1 MVLFLLYYAIIS
13 INWRNYNMG
22 QVLTRVVKINGKA
35 EFTKL
40 MDRISAKDNIFDIRR
55 KEYLSKDKFVLNY
68 ATKDMVAENTG
79 LFRTTSFARFQT
91 VFTLLNDNEI
101 QIATEYGFIGSASTM
116 PMADKMN
123 DNLAKT
129 LEFNGTKNHDEP
141 IDVDFKEVK
150 KEDSFVSEAD
160 KLLKAKEL
168 YDKGAISFDEYEQLK
183 RKFMEEALK

>member
-1 MVLFLLYYAIIS
+1 
-13 INWRNYNMG
+13 MG

-68 ATKDMVAENTG
+68 ASKDMVAENTG

-129 LEFNGTKNHDEP
+129 LEFNGTKNHDQP

-183 RKFMEEALK
+183 RKFMEEALKQEGIWQIYQA

>member
-1 MVLFLLYYAIIS
+1 
-13 INWRNYNMG
+13 MG

-68 ATKDMVAENTG
+68 ASKDMVAENTG

-116 PMADKMN
+116 IMDIIDDYVNNSPVRYNSLKPKPKQRIGFVEYFKRN
-123 DNLAKT
+123 YRLFFIEFFNNYYLRFKT
-129 LEFNGTKNHDEP
+129 VRILWQILRF
-141 IDVDFKEVK
+141 VK
-150 KEDSFVSEAD
+150 RIVCLD
-160 KLLKAKEL
+160 
-168 YDKGAISFDEYEQLK
+168 YLK
-183 RKFMEEALK
+183 R

>member
-1 MVLFLLYYAIIS
+1 
-13 INWRNYNMG
+13 
-22 QVLTRVVKINGKA
+22 
-35 EFTKL
+35 
-40 MDRISAKDNIFDIRR
+40 
-55 KEYLSKDKFVLNY
+55 
-68 ATKDMVAENTG
+68 
-79 LFRTTSFARFQT
+79 
-91 VFTLLNDNEI
+91 
-101 QIATEYGFIGSASTM
+101 M

-129 LEFNGTKNHDEP
+129 LEFNGNRNHDEP